1 MLSSMAKEFLIKGSS
16 LRTKLDFVAARFDAD
31 AVESLRLFLAR
42 ELGNRPILDADW
54 YPFELYDRLLNH
66 LAQRQFGGDLARLR
80 EVGQFSA
87 EKALEST
94 YQTYARGRSFEDFLQ
109 RLPLF
114 HQRLYTASRLE
125 VSTLEAKGCTIDVVE
140 MPIVSM
146 PDVHVSCGFFVGAAR
161 LLGHESAEGAASPK
175 LHRVRYAIRWI

>member
-1 MLSSMAKEFLIKGSS
+1 MAEEFLIKGSS

-66 LAQRQFGGDLARLR
+66 LAQAQFGGDISRLR

-94 YQTYARGRSFEDFLQ
+94 YQTYARGRSFEDFLH

-114 HQRLYTASRLE
+114 HQRLYTVSRLVVQAFE
-125 VSTLEAKGCTIDVVE
+125 TKGCTVDVVD

-146 PDVHVSCGFFVGAAR
+146 ADVHVSCGFFVGAAR
-161 LLGHESAEGAASPK
+161 LLGYESAQGTAKPK
-175 LHRVRYAIRWI
+175 LRRVRYSIRWI